1 MKRNESSKMKELI
14 LRNKYLLLMLNKG
27 ELVEGKVIHKGKSF
41 LVLDLGQLGT
51 GIIYKYELRQSRDM
65 LKEINIGDTIS
76 AVIVEP
82 ENEDGYIEL
91 SLRQASIKQ
100 SWKELLEKKEKN
112 EEITGKVIQAN
123 KGGLIVKLN
132 DLLGFLPLSQMS
144 MRTHKE
150 VNDLRQLLNKQIKV
164 KVIEIN
170 EKQNRVILSERT

>member
-1 MKRNESSKMKELI
+1 MKKSGSSKMKELI
-14 LRNKYLLLMLNKG
+14 LRNRHLLLMLNKG

-51 GIIYKYELRQSRDM
+51 GIIYKCELKQSRDM

-76 AVIVEP
+76 AVIVDP
-82 ENEDGYIEL
+82 ENEDGYVEL
-91 SLRQASIKQ
+91 SLKQASIKK

-112 EEITGKVIQAN
+112 EEITGKVIQVN

-144 MRTHKE
+144 EYTHKQI
-150 VNDLRQLLNKQIKV
+150 NDLKELLNKEIKV
-164 KVIEIN
+164 KIIEIN
-170 EKQNRVILSERT
+170 ENQNRVILSERI